1 MQLGD
6 KRVAAVAVLI
16 AHSVEVARVE
26 RVELCRGDLLDC
38 CRAQAA
44 LAPFE
49 RLRHEVLV
57 LRDDH
62 TDARTACGEALGY
75 RVDNNDVVLVALV
88 LQCAREVLAAV
99 GELSVHLVAD
109 DEEVML
115 LRNVEHQVQL
125 LRSEHVA
132 GRVAGVRYHYGAG
145 VLVYA
150 RLDPLAV
157 GVEIALLGIGRH
169 GADSRAREGDGGV
182 VVRIERLRN
191 DDLVAAVEQ
200 AGHRQLQCLTAAGGR
215 QDLAVLKLHS
225 YAGVIVLHRVE
236 ELGHADGRR
245 VGEYGFG
252 EISERFE
259 KYVRRFNVGLA
270 DVQMIN
276 FNTAFFGLCRI
287 ACEFTH
293 GGKAA
298 ALHF

>member
-1 MQLGD
+1 M
-6 KRVAAVAVLI
+6 
-16 AHSVEVARVE
+16 
-26 RVELCRGDLLDC
+26 
-38 CRAQAA
+38 
-44 LAPFE
+44 
-49 RLRHEVLV
+49 
-57 LRDDH
+57 
-62 TDARTACGEALGY
+62 
-75 RVDNNDVVLVALV
+75 
-88 LQCAREVLAAV
+88 LAAV

-132 GRVAGVRYHYGAG
+132 GRVAGVRYHDGAG

-157 GVEIALLGIGRH
+157 SVEIALLGVGRH
-169 GADSRAREGDGGV
+169 GADGRAREGDGGM
-182 VVRIERLRN
+182 VVRIERFRD
-191 DDLVAAVEQ
+191 DDLVAVVEQ
-200 AGHRQLQCLTAAGGR
+200 AGHRELQSLAAAGGG
-215 QDLAVLKLHS
+215 QDIAVLKLHA
-225 YAGVIVLHRVE
+225 YAGVVMLHCVK
-236 ELGHADGRR
+236 ELGHADRRR
-245 VGEYGFG
+245 VGEHGLG

-298 ALHF
+298 EFHF